1 MARRASID
9 IGTNTVRLLIADVD
23 NNNKINPIHIERRI
37 TRLGGGYTEE
47 FGISDDAMTRTVD
60 ALVDFRTLLD
70 KHDVTDV
77 NAIATSAARRAINKG
92 KFLRD
97 AKEKARIDIDIID
110 GDLEATLS
118 AAGVLSVVHDI
129 AGKSIIMDIG
139 GGSTEFVLLDANTI
153 LGRWSMEFGV
163 VYITEHYLK
172 SAPAKAEELQ
182 NAKAYILDNLE
193 ALNKRIIKDL
203 GLDDI
208 SQVKVDNII
217 GTAGTVTTI
226 AAIDMDME
234 EYDPGKINNHAMSE
248 DAIIKIF
255 HNLAT
260 LTLPEREQI
269 LALEKGREDLIIAG
283 VLILMSVM
291 DNFSL
296 KNLIVSDSGLLEGIL
311 IKKK

>member
-47 FGISDDAMTRTVD
+47 LGISDDAMTRTVD

-70 KHDVTDV
+70 KHEVAEV
-77 NAIATSAARRAINKG
+77 KAIATSAARRAINKD

-97 AKEKARIDIDIID
+97 SKEKARIDIDIID

-139 GGSTEFVLLDANTI
+139 GGSTEFVLLDGQNI

-182 NAKAYILDNLE
+182 NAKTYILENLE
-193 ALNKRIIKDL
+193 ALNKRIITDL
-203 GLDDI
+203 GLDGI
-208 SQVKVDNII
+208 SQIKVDNII

-226 AAIDMDME
+226 AAIDMNME
-234 EYDPGKINNHAMSE
+234 EYDPGKINNHAR
-248 DAIIKIF
+248 K
-255 HNLAT
+255 
-260 LTLPEREQI
+260 
-269 LALEKGREDLIIAG
+269 
-283 VLILMSVM
+283 SV
-291 DNFSL
+291 
-296 KNLIVSDSGLLEGIL
+296 V
-311 IKKK
+311 